1 MNNIGKTVKSLREEA
16 GITQTELSKYV
27 GCSGQ
32 VISNVERGYTKPNTE
47 LINNLAEYFHVPAD
61 YILGLAKS
69 KWAADNPYSTT
80 SKLSSRLNACLMRAG
95 MSVQQLS
102 DLSDIDK
109 ILCEDILNNSVKP
122 NIDTLAKIATTLN
135 TTIDYL
141 IGQSTY
147 HTAIATEEEQD
158 IILYFRDMS
167 KTNKR
172 LFLGEMEK
180 LRNAK

>member
-47 LINNLAEYFHVPAD
+47 LINKLAEYFHVPAD
-61 YILGLAKS
+61 YILGLTKS
-69 KWAADNPYSTT
+69 KWAADNPYTA
-80 SKLSSRLNACLMRAG
+80 SSELCSQLKACMTRAG
-95 MSVQQLS
+95 MNVQQLS
-102 DLSDIDK
+102 DLSGVDTS
-109 ILCEDILNNSVKP
+109 LCNEILNNSVKP
-122 NIDTLAKIATTLN
+122 NIDTLAKLAITLN

-147 HTAIATEEEQD
+147 HAAIATEEEQD
-158 IILYFRDMS
+158 IILYFREMS

-172 LFLGEMEK
+172 LFLGEIEK
-180 LRNAK
+180 LIHKI